1 MIAKNAEGMSADEKK
16 KYIDEQVKSLQD
28 RFQIIPSRGGG
39 SGGAPSSQCEH
50 CDHGHATM
58 PAALHGP
65 SLGSVMTQEEQ
76 SNFFKAL
83 YNAKR

>member
-1 MIAKNAEGMSADEKK
+1 MIVKNAESMSAEEKK

-28 RFQIIPSRGGG
+28 RFQIIPSGGG
-39 SGGAPSSQCEH
+39 GGGATSSQCEH
-50 CDHGHATM
+50 CDHGPARM
-58 PAALHGP
+58 PATHGP
-65 SLGSVMTQEEQ
+65 PLGSVMTQEEQ